1 MCVGVGDGP
10 RSIGR
15 LLCLLSEGNRCGHMK
30 ENFISK
36 IAFSVL
42 PLLEAFSDRNSH
54 VIIHHAYWKVLKL
67 IHWDIW
73 CLREGRSCGGL
84 RDVNRIILQEANFC
98 NNYMKW
104 LVWLFHNP
112 IRGKRGK
119 KEDAQALKLLQCS
132 VIVQNI
138 LDLRKESRSHHG
150 LYSKILN
157 YYVGMFIL
165 PPPPFTTLLLQTD
178 SYHQNIQVEPTLPS
192 ELFLR
197 ILFLIYIFCGG
208 C

>member
-1 MCVGVGDGP
+1 
-10 RSIGR
+10 
-15 LLCLLSEGNRCGHMK
+15 MK

-54 VIIHHAYWKVLKL
+54 VIIHRAYWKLLKL
-67 IHWDIW
+67 IHRDIW
-73 CLREGRSCGGL
+73 CLREGRSRGGL

-112 IRGKRGK
+112 IRGKRK
-119 KEDAQALKLLQCS
+119 KKKYTQALKLLQCS

-150 LYSKILN
+150 LYPQILN
-157 YYVGMFIL
+157 YYVGMFT
-165 PPPPFTTLLLQTD
+165 PPPSPSRTD

-192 ELFLR
+192 ELSLR
-197 ILFLIYIFCGG
+197 ILFLIYIFLGG
-208 C
+208 FILRHQTLAAT